1 VNGSSPR
8 AWCLQNLDTNE
19 ARERFL
25 EIEARHRVG
34 LDPFTASVLYGGPGT
49 SEINTHEVYRRQRMA
64 SVARDMRAAPHWS
77 DPSHGSPMRR
87 GEALH
92 VRGFQ
97 RAENELSGEIDTD
110 QRRAA

>member
-8 AWCLQNLDTNE
+8 AWCLHNLGTDD

-25 EIEARHRVG
+25 EIEARHRAG
-34 LDPFTASVLYGGPGT
+34 LDPFTACVLYGSPGT
-49 SEINTHEVYRRQRMA
+49 PEINTDDVHRRQRMA
-64 SVARDMRAAPHWS
+64 SVARDMRAAPHWYA
-77 DPSHGSPMRR
+77 PSNGP
-87 GEALH
+87 
-92 VRGFQ
+92 